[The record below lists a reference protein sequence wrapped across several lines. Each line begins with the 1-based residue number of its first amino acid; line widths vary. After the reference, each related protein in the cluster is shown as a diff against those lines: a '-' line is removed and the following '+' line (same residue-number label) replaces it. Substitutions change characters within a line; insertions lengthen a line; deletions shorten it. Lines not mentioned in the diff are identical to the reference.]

1 LGLDPRSSTKREAR
15 QRYRELMKRYHPDV
29 ASETGAEGRATEINL
44 AYEAVLRGW
53 EDLGGEASGEADGP
67 LDSTAPGDPTVS
79 WYSPFDQEQYWVTP
93 GQARELDEFA
103 RLGWAYEVSV
113 LVSEYRYRNDRWW
126 GAREKRRR
134 DEGSS
139 L

>member
-1 LGLDPRSSTKREAR
+1 MTQPSFGTIPSTKSNTGCESSDLSPHFQTTTDVKDIGVVVNFAFPYDEAGAPPPLTN
-15 QRYRELMKRYHPDV
+15 ELTNRIFP
-29 ASETGAEGRATEINL
+29 SL
-44 AYEAVLRGW
+44 
-53 EDLGGEASGEADGP
+53 
-67 LDSTAPGDPTVS
+67 STR
-79 WYSPFDQEQYWVTP
+79 

-113 LVSEYRYRNDRWW
+113 LVSTYKYRNDRWW